1 MGERAITN
9 MPIKLISVSAQEN
22 QLSDRK
28 RYPSA
33 EMDKLEITEKDQ
45 PSTTPARIR
54 GHARFNRAVFVRETL
69 HIADYEPHEV
79 MATWYQKDEMAQMK
93 ADMVDT
99 VRSMLRGELEH
110 DSDEQCMRG
119 LESRTRIGANKRQEN
134 KLRALEAVL
143 DEQDREFEAGFI
155 DERAISLVYQR
166 VSLRCRNE
174 AHERG
179 VRDEIEAYGK
189 DGDFSGCAAS
199 ERPKGSRRRIH
210 ELLKRAGSKSKQ
222 MTTASA

>member
-1 MGERAITN
+1 
-9 MPIKLISVSAQEN
+9 
-22 QLSDRK
+22 
-28 RYPSA
+28 
-33 EMDKLEITEKDQ
+33 MDKAEVTEKAELNCN
-45 PSTTPARIR
+45 TPPIR
-54 GHARFNRAVFVRETL
+54 AHARFNRAVFVRETL
-69 HIADYEPHEV
+69 HIADYEPDEV
-79 MATWYQKDEMAQMK
+79 IATWYQKDEMAQMK

-99 VRSMLRGELEH
+99 VRSMLRGELEN
-110 DSDEQCMRG
+110 DSEEQCMRG

-143 DEQDREFEAGFI
+143 DEQDREFEAGII
-155 DERAISLVYQR
+155 DERTISLVYQR

-179 VRDEIEAYGK
+179 LRDEVEVYGK
-189 DGDFSGCAAS
+189 DGDVSGCTAP

-222 MTTASA
+222 VTTASA